1 MMAIEAVKRSLA
13 PRDVVSQQRLLQALL
28 RTDLASFIAKTFGQV
43 APGVSYHSN
52 WHIHAIAWHLQQ
64 IECGAIKRLV
74 ITMPPRSL
82 KSIAASVAFPAWL
95 LGRDPTRRI
104 VCVSYANELAVK
116 HSNDCRAVM
125 QSDWYRGLFP
135 QNRIR
140 RLKNTEHEVYTVS
153 NGYRFA
159 TTTGGTL
166 TGRGGNLIIIDDPIK
181 ASEAASEATRTR
193 VKSWF
198 DETLLSRLDNKT
210 EDAIVLVMQRL
221 HVDDLA
227 GHVLEKGGWVHLNLP
242 AIAEAEDRVMI
253 GPNRHHSRQI
263 GEVLQPAREPRSVLD
278 ELKVA
283 MGSSTFSAQYQQ
295 APVPPGGNMVRWEW
309 FQTYDELPPLGPN
322 DKIVTS
328 WDTASKATELADY
341 TVGMTFQTCGERI
354 FIRDVVRERLDYP
367 SLVRRVLAERERWKP
382 TALLIE
388 DKGSGTS
395 LIQDLRSKFVPI
407 IPILPEGDKIVRMSA
422 QSAKIEGGAVYLPK
436 KAGWLGDFRAEILA
450 FPHGQFDDQV
460 DALSQGLRWITGR
473 QRSLLELL

>member
-1 MMAIEAVKRSLA
+1 MAANAVKRSSVTH
-13 PRDVVSQQRLLQALL
+13 DIISQQRLLQALL
-28 RTDLASFIAKTFGQV
+28 RTDLASFIGKAFGQIT
-43 APGVSYHSN
+43 PGATYLPN
-52 WHIHAIAWHLQQ
+52 WHIRAIAWHLQQ
-64 IECGAIKRLV
+64 VEAGQIKRLL

-82 KSIAASVAFPAWL
+82 KSIAASVAFPAWI
-95 LGRDPTRRI
+95 LGRDPTRKI
-104 VCVSYANELAVK
+104 VCVSYANELSVK

-125 QSDWYRGLFP
+125 QSDWYQALFP

-140 RLKNTEHEVYTVS
+140 RLKNTEHEVHTVS

-181 ASEAASEATRTR
+181 ASDAASEITRAR

-242 AIAEAEDRVMI
+242 AIAECEAKVVT
-253 GPNRHHSRQI
+253 GPNRHYVRQI
-263 GEVLQPAREPRSVLD
+263 GEVLHPAREPRFVLD
-278 ELKVA
+278 ELKIA

-309 FQTYDELPPLGPN
+309 FETYDELPPLGSN

-341 TVGMTFQTCGERI
+341 TVGITFQTSGERI

-395 LIQDLRSKFVPI
+395 LIQDLRSKFVPV

-436 KAGWLGDFRAEILA
+436 KADWLSDFRAEILA

-460 DALSQGLRWITGR
+460 DALSQGLRWITSR

>member
-1 MMAIEAVKRSLA
+1 MATNAVKRSSVTH
-13 PRDVVSQQRLLQALL
+13 DIISQQRLLQALL
-28 RTDLASFIAKTFGQV
+28 RTDLASFIGKAFGQIT
-43 APGVSYHSN
+43 PGATYLPN
-52 WHIHAIAWHLQQ
+52 WHIRAIAWHLQQ
-64 IECGAIKRLV
+64 VEAGQIKRLV

-82 KSIAASVAFPAWL
+82 KSIAASVAFPAWI
-95 LGRDPTRRI
+95 LGRDPTRKI
-104 VCVSYANELAVK
+104 VCVSYANELSVK

-125 QSDWYRGLFP
+125 QSDWYQALFP

-140 RLKNTEHEVYTVS
+140 RLKNTEHEVHTVS

-181 ASEAASEATRTR
+181 ASDAASEITRAR

-242 AIAEAEDRVMI
+242 AIAECEAKVVT
-253 GPNRHHSRQI
+253 GPNRHYVRQI
-263 GEVLQPAREPRSVLD
+263 GEVLHPAREPRFVLD
-278 ELKVA
+278 ELKIA

-309 FQTYDELPPLGPN
+309 FETYDELPPLGSN

-341 TVGMTFQTCGERI
+341 TVGITFQTSGERI

-395 LIQDLRSKFVPI
+395 LIQDLRSKFVPV

-436 KAGWLGDFRAEILA
+436 KADWLGDFRAEILA

-460 DALSQGLRWITGR
+460 DALSQGLRWITSR